1 MSSKTNQD
9 STQQPGLPEGVGMA
23 LQDARSLLEAQH
35 GSRVSADDPVLML
48 VTLHNAFLKDY
59 EQLLARHHQALTGL
73 FAEKGAA
80 YLAEVG
86 RASDVIGKELSAASV
101 KSIRE
106 TFQAHGQ
113 ALQRFRRDITWLT
126 AIVMTAA
133 LVNVAAL
140 AWLGPR

>member
-1 MSSKTNQD
+1 MNSNANQD
-9 STQQPGLPEGVGMA
+9 STPSSLPEGVGMA

-59 EQLLARHHQALTGL
+59 EQLLGRHHQALTGL
-73 FAEKGAA
+73 FAEKGAS
-80 YLAEVG
+80 YLAEVA

-113 ALQRFRRDITWLT
+113 ALRAFRRDISWLA

-133 LVNVAAL
+133 LINVAAL
-140 AWLGPR
+140 AWLGAR